1 MAEYDPPEF
10 NVPIFNP
17 AYFITG
23 EDEISKSFLNKNYL
37 KFPIGQG
44 SETVPDLF
52 IENTNIHLG
61 NSAGSINQSIRAIA
75 IGDFSGAV
83 NQGNSSVSIGNFA
96 GNDNQASGA
105 VAIGLQSGQNN
116 QGANSVAIGSYAGY
130 SGGNLGEDS
139 IAIGNASRATGT
151 EAVSIG
157 HNAISGQNSISV
169 GHNATTSTFTNAVAI
184 GHNAISSGE
193 NSISMGHNASTSTF
207 TNAVAIGHNAISS
220 GQNSVSMG
228 HNATTSTFTNS
239 VAIGNG
245 ATASNNNEVKLSD
258 KASFLGDATQ
268 GWAFG
273 DLGAGLSGWAGLQ
286 HIGYARNGTNYAL
299 LQNTSTNTTSLGGV
313 SQVNLNVGNSLM
325 AYILPSG
332 SALGDGLHIN
342 TAGISYNGTTKP
354 TGTSVNR
361 IGFRWKGSTAQ
372 VGVAVDNNLSGFFA
386 SLSDRRI
393 KTKIVDYEDGLT
405 DIMKLKP
412 RQYEIIKVDVAK
424 CDFQDNNCII
434 RDLSG
439 NTIEYDSEGNC
450 CDETE
455 TYGEKQTGLILDEVR
470 QIFPSVVEGGDENSL
485 GTINYAG
492 LVPMLIKAVQQQQE
506 QIELLKL
513 EIESLK

>member
-169 GHNATTSTFTNAVAI
+169 GHNAT
-184 GHNAISSGE
+184 
-193 NSISMGHNASTSTF
+193 TSTF

-470 QIFPSVVEGGDENSL
+470 QIFHSVVEGGDENSL

>member
-1 MAEYDPPEF
+1 MAEYDPPIYD
-10 NVPIFNP
+10 VSVFNP
-17 AYFITG
+17 AYFLD
-23 EDEISKSFLNKNYL
+23 EDEITKAYLRANFL
-37 KFPIGQG
+37 KFPIGQDL
-44 SETVPDLF
+44 ETLPDLRV
-52 IENTNIHLG
+52 ENTNIHLG
-61 NSAGSINQSIRAIA
+61 TNAGVINQDLRAIA
-75 IGDFSGAV
+75 IGDYAGAV
-83 NQGNSSVSIGNFA
+83 NQGNSSVALGNFA
-96 GNDNQASGA
+96 GNDNQQSGA
-105 VAIGLQSGQNN
+105 VAIGIQAGQNN

-130 SGGNLGEDS
+130 SGGNLGADS
-139 IAIGNASRATGT
+139 VAIGNAARATGT
-151 EAVSIG
+151 DSVSIG
-157 HNAISGQNSISV
+157 HS
-169 GHNATTSTFTNAVAI
+169 
-184 GHNAISSGE
+184 
-193 NSISMGHNASTSTF
+193 AS
-207 TNAVAIGHNAISS
+207 
-220 GQNSVSMG
+220 
-228 HNATTSTFTNS
+228 TSTFTNS

-245 ATASNNNEVKLSD
+245 ATASNNNEVKLSN

-268 GWAFG
+268 GWTFG
-273 DLGAGLSGWAGLQ
+273 DLGTGLTGWAGLQ

-354 TGTSVNR
+354 TGTTVNR

-372 VGVAVDNNLSGFFA
+372 VGVAVDNALSGYFA

-455 TYGEKQTGLILDEVR
+455 TYGELNTGLILDEVR

-492 LVPMLIKAVQQQQE
+492 LVPMLVKAVQQ
-506 QIELLKL
+506 LKM
-513 EIESLK
+513 EIEALKNP